1 MRSRKP
7 LIVTI
12 AAVLTVGAI
21 LAVRWH
27 KPTVTSMANAAP
39 ATTTPDGV
47 VPEAPSLPDAQK
59 AALDWVASTDRL
71 LAMGIIERGMWI
83 TARVTPE
90 AEAAMAST
98 LDDGVRRIGDRL
110 PILASELRLLEIPL
124 TSSARVEG
132 TGASV
137 EVWSVVVFGAERF
150 GSPRVT
156 WRTTTLHLAVI
167 EGQWRIA
174 SLTDRA
180 GPTPIAGDVLPS
192 SWAEFA
198 VASAWSRA
206 TERGGS

>member
-1 MRSRKP
+1 MRSRRV

-27 KPTVTSMANAAP
+27 KPTATSGANASP
-39 ATTTPDGV
+39 ATTTPNGLA
-47 VPEAPSLPDAQK
+47 PEAPSLPDAQK
-59 AALDWVASTDRL
+59 AALDWVSSTDRL
-71 LAMGIIERGMWI
+71 LAMGTIERGMWI
-83 TARVTPE
+83 ATRVTPE
-90 AEAAMAST
+90 AQAPMAST
-98 LDDGVRRIGDRL
+98 LDDSVRRIGDRL
-110 PILASELRLLEIPL
+110 PIPASELRLLESPL
-124 TSSARVEG
+124 TSFARLEG
-132 TGASV
+132 PEASV

-150 GSPRVT
+150 GSPQVT
-156 WRTTTLHLAVI
+156 WRTTTLHLAAI
-167 EGQWRIA
+167 DGHWRIA

-198 VASAWSRA
+198 VASSWSRA

>member
-1 MRSRKP
+1 MRSRRL

-12 AAVLTVGAI
+12 AAVLTVGA
-21 LAVRWH
+21 LVAVRWH
-27 KPTVTSMANAAP
+27 KPTATSVADASP

-47 VPEAPSLPDAQK
+47 VSEAPSLPAAQK

-71 LAMGIIERGMWI
+71 LAMGTIERGMWI
-83 TARVTPE
+83 AARVTPE
-90 AEAAMAST
+90 AVTAMIST

-110 PILASELRLLEIPL
+110 PIPASELRLLEIPL
-124 TSSARVEG
+124 ASFARLEG
-132 TGASV
+132 AGASV

-156 WRTTTLHLAVI
+156 WRTITLHLAAI
-167 EGQWRIA
+167 DGHWRIA

-198 VASAWSRA
+198 AAASWPRA